1 MQNVRPTSK
10 KVNPFDKKNY
20 RPVSI
25 LPLLLKVYEWVIYKQ
40 VPNYFEPFFDEI
52 LCGFW
57 KAHSK
62 QHASFEL
69 LISWQTSLSSVEF
82 VGSILM
88 TLSKTYDCLKDDQL
102 LAKLPTY
109 GFSKNV

>member
-1 MQNVRPTSK
+1 MLDQYTK
-10 KVNPFDKKNY
+10 KVDPFDKKNY

-25 LPLLLKVYEWVIYKQ
+25 LPLLSKVYEWVISKQ
-40 VPNYFEPFFDEI
+40 VSNYFEPFFDEI
-52 LCGFW
+52 LSGLW
-57 KAHSK
+57 KAHST

-82 VGSILM
+82 AGSILM
-88 TLSKTYDCLKDDQL
+88 NLSKTYDCLKDDLL